1 MMSRMGQ
8 FGGVCLALL
17 LSILTFPVKANDR
30 GLPVGKV
37 NATDGYLYE
46 MSRLDS
52 GIYLFASPEPFHV
65 QPYGNVIAVEQVD
78 GFVLFD
84 SGGTPA
90 AADRILG
97 YLDRLAPEKPV
108 KAVIISHWHGDHLNG
123 LRTIKQR
130 WPEARTIATD
140 ATRTN
145 LGDPRIARFMPT
157 GDAASDATI
166 RKSLDGAVSHFR
178 TQAARK
184 DLSAPIRAGSET
196 AARELA
202 HYGAELMGAAYLI
215 PEEGFSDRMLLDDP
229 ERPVELRFLGRA
241 NTDGDAV
248 AWLPR
253 QRIVLTGDIVVSPIP
268 YGFGSYPAEWRDTI
282 SALKGFDFKLLV
294 PGHGRPMNDNAYL
307 DRLSWLLDQV
317 RAQVTPL
324 ARQGLSLEQVVGAV
338 DLSAARAQFTGGDPW
353 RAQLF
358 DQYWRQPIIASAFK
372 QALGQ
377 PIVQGGE

>member
-1 MMSRMGQ
+1 MRG
-8 FGGVCLALL
+8 FGGVCLVLALGV
-17 LSILTFPVKANDR
+17 LTFPVAAHDPA
-30 GLPVGKV
+30 LPVGRV
-37 NATDGYLYE
+37 TPADGYLYE

-65 QPYGNVIAVEQVD
+65 QPYGNVIAVEQAD

-90 AADRILG
+90 AADRVLAH
-97 YLDRLAPEKPV
+97 LDRLAPGRPV

-123 LRTIKQR
+123 LRSIKQR
-130 WPEARTIATD
+130 WPQARTIATD
-140 ATRTN
+140 ATRAS
-145 LGDPRIARFMPT
+145 LGNPRIARFMPT

-166 RKSLDGAVSHFR
+166 RKSLEGAVSHFR

-184 DLSAPIRAGSET
+184 DLSAPIRVGSET
-196 AARELA
+196 AARELT

-248 AWLPR
+248 AWLPQ
-253 QRIVLTGDIVVSPIP
+253 QRILLTGDIAVSPIP

-282 SALKGFDFKLLV
+282 TALKGFDFKLLV
-294 PGHGRPMNDNAYL
+294 PGHGRPMNDSTYL
-307 DRLSWLLDQV
+307 DRLSRLLDLV
-317 RAQVTPL
+317 STQVTPL
-324 ARQGLSLEQVVGAV
+324 ASRGQSLQQVMRAV
-338 DLSAARAQFTGGDPW
+338 DLSASRAQFSGGDPW

-377 PIVQGGE
+377 PIMQGGE